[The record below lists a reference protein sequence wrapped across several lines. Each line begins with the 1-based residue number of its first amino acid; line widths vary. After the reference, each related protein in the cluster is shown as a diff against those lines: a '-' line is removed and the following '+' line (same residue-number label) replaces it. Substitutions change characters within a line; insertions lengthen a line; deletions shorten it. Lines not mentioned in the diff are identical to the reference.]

1 MGRGAQCEQFKI
13 GQRVKYITNIG
24 HTVMKDVEVK
34 GKMVE
39 VFSHKNRIPMEDF
52 GTVGKLHKSGRQGVA
67 EIYPE
72 SGSRKISRKLQH
84 VTKA

>member
-1 MGRGAQCEQFKI
+1 MGRGTQCEQFKV

-24 HTVMKDVEVK
+24 HSVMQTIEEK

-52 GTVGKLHKSGRQGVA
+52 GTVAKIHKSGRQGVA

-72 SGSRKISRKLQH
+72 VGSRKISRKLQH